1 MVSVS
6 AAAAPA
12 VGAPPVPVSK
22 ARADHLSAVLARV
35 AQPAV
40 VGASTRAQAGAA
52 GTPATGPG
60 SLLRADSAR
69 LLVEVR
75 VGRADPGTLAALAAA
90 GAKATFV
97 SAANHEVTAAVKPAD
112 LVRVGKVSGV
122 EYVGQIYTPMV
133 ARTGRHPSAVPAAAP
148 LACSPTV
155 SEGDAVLNADRAR
168 SKLGIDGAGVTV
180 GVLSDSFAQTVAPT
194 SAAGDTATGDLPGP
208 TNPCGHTTPVNV
220 LDDSAPPP
228 NVDEGRAMAQTVH
241 DLAPGANL
249 AFATAFAGEDQFAAN
264 IQALA
269 TAGAKVIVDDVT
281 YFDEPMYQDGVVSN
295 AVSAVTDAGVA
306 YFSSAANENMVISGH
321 NVGSYEATNGYR
333 PTPCPTVLSA
343 YPDCHNF
350 STTGTDN
357 TYGMT
362 VAPGGVVNIDL
373 QWAQPLFNVTSD
385 LDAYLISS
393 TGTILA
399 SSVDD
404 NRMSEHPFELLQ
416 WPNTGPAAQA
426 VRLVIARFSGP
437 NPRFKFVHMDN
448 GSSGITSVE
457 YPTSAV
463 GDVVGPTIFGHNGA
477 ATAGS
482 VAAVPFDD
490 ANTPEYYTSHGP
502 VTLLFG
508 PVNGMTPAAPISPQ
522 VLAKP
527 DFAATDCVRN
537 TFFGEL
543 DGTTRRFCG
552 TSDAAPHAAAVAA
565 LLRQHDPTLTPA
577 QVQNTLATTASPVVN
592 GSAVST
598 GAGLLNAYPAG
609 NTTTTLAPSTIVAG
623 PGHSV
628 TFTATVTRTGVT
640 PTGTVTFTDAG
651 TTLAAL
657 PLDGGQA
664 TMSTSTLTGGNHHIV
679 ATYSGDADNNSSA
692 AATNVAIDATA
703 PVATV
708 SAPASLFQVSR
719 TITTRYS
726 ATDSPSGVASYDVR
740 YRVAAWNAPFGSYV
754 APASWQHVTVAAR
767 SLTGTPGHEY
777 CFSVR
782 ARDHAGN
789 TSAWSRDRCAV
800 LPLDDRSLAAATS
813 GWTRATSSVSYQST
827 LTRTAS
833 LGAKLLLANAHL
845 DRVAL
850 VVVECTSCGNVGIY
864 LNGVLWRTVSTH
876 ATSTRYKVILIQ
888 PPFSLR
894 TTTIVL
900 RNASSGKQLIVDGLG
915 IART

>member
-1 MVSVS
+1 M
-6 AAAAPA
+6 
-12 VGAPPVPVSK
+12 
-22 ARADHLSAVLARV
+22 
-35 AQPAV
+35 
-40 VGASTRAQAGAA
+40 
-52 GTPATGPG
+52 
-60 SLLRADSAR
+60 
-69 LLVEVR
+69 
-75 VGRADPGTLAALAAA
+75 
-90 GAKATFV
+90 
-97 SAANHEVTAAVKPAD
+97 
-112 LVRVGKVSGV
+112 
-122 EYVGQIYTPMV
+122 
-133 ARTGRHPSAVPAAAP
+133 
-148 LACSPTV
+148 
-155 SEGDAVLNADRAR
+155 LNADRAR

-228 NVDEGRAMAQTVH
+228 NADEGRAMAQTVH

-281 YFDEPMYQDGVVSN
+281 YFDEPMYQDGVLSN

-306 YFSSAANENMVISGH
+306 YFSSAANENMVISGR

-404 NRMSEHPFELLQ
+404 NLMSEHPFELLQ

-437 NPRFKFVHMDN
+437 NPRFKFVHMEN
-448 GSSGITSVE
+448 GSTGITSVE
-457 YPTSAV
+457 YPTSAG

-477 ATAGS
+477 AKAGS

-543 DGTTRRFCG
+543 DGTTWRFCG

-623 PGHSV
+623 PGQSV

-651 TTLAAL
+651 TTLAA
-657 PLDGGQA
+657 
-664 TMSTSTLTGGNHHIV
+664 
-679 ATYSGDADNNSSA
+679 
-692 AATNVAIDATA
+692 ATA
-703 PVATV
+703 RRRPGDHVDVDAHRRQPPHRGDV
-708 SAPASLFQVSR
+708 QRRRRQQLLRRSDQRRDRRHGAGGDGVGSR
-719 TITTRYS
+719 QSVPGFPDDHDPLLSHRFALRCRQLRRPLS
-726 ATDSPSGVASYDVR
+726 R
-740 YRVAAWNAPFGSYV
+740 CRVERPLRQLRRAGEL
-754 APASWQHVTVAAR
+754 AAR
-767 SLTGTPGHEY
+767 HSRGAVADRNSRSRVLLQRPGT
-777 CFSVR
+777 
-782 ARDHAGN
+782 
-789 TSAWSRDRCAV
+789 
-800 LPLDDRSLAAATS
+800 
-813 GWTRATSSVSYQST
+813 
-827 LTRTAS
+827 
-833 LGAKLLLANAHL
+833 
-845 DRVAL
+845 
-850 VVVECTSCGNVGIY
+850 
-864 LNGVLWRTVSTH
+864 
-876 ATSTRYKVILIQ
+876 
-888 PPFSLR
+888 
-894 TTTIVL
+894 
-900 RNASSGKQLIVDGLG
+900 
-915 IART
+915 